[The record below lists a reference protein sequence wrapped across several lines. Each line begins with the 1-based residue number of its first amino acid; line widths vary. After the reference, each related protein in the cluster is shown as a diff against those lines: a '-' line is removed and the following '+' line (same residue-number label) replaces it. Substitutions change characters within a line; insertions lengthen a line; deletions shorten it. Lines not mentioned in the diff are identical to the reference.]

1 LIAEISAI
9 LGTLNAVNSAVST
22 IRTTSSNANSL
33 GTALTRLGVA
43 SKAIDRVKLEKK
55 AGKILSLNEAT
66 QLALAEKKLADYERE
81 LKDLCLISGNAPLY
95 NRMKELQADSK
106 KAIELQQNSE
116 RRKKIQRD
124 KAIEDVG
131 IAVAVGV
138 LVLLVLGILAFVYLG
153 ATGKLK

>member
-1 LIAEISAI
+1 MIAEISAI

-106 KAIELQQNSE
+106 KALELQQNSE

-124 KAIEDVG
+124 KVLEDVG
-131 IAVAVGV
+131 IAVAIGV
-138 LVLLVLGILAFVYLG
+138 LILLLLGMFTFIYLG
-153 ATGKLK
+153 YTGKLK

>member
-1 LIAEISAI
+1 MIAEISAI

-106 KAIELQQNSE
+106 KALELQQNSE

-124 KAIEDVG
+124 KVLEDVG
-131 IAVAVGV
+131 IAVAIGV
-138 LVLLVLGILAFVYLG
+138 LILILLGMFTFIYLG
-153 ATGKLK
+153 YTGKLK